1 MKTRLIITLLGILFH
16 LNINAQNSDSIYKPP
31 KTNTSKIDKY
41 LEKNNDV
48 VTQQFDLSANQ
59 DDSVKILNNPI
70 VILFVIILFIIV
82 FFVIIKSFRRNEPDK
97 ENISKSREDDNSKG
111 LRLNSN
117 GTIRTDGYYISK
129 FEALSNI
136 NKKESI
142 YFFIIFTRNGFVGL
156 KEIEDINEWKMYNSD
171 EDLRGLILETNKI
184 NEVKNPQNLAKY
196 KFKKGQLQM
205 KFYDPDENANDDVE
219 NLLVYDEWYGSV
231 INNGLVLS
239 FDMAYFNNAL
249 QDYVKENQIKNL
261 KFQFK
266 QINLN

>member
-1 MKTRLIITLLGILFH
+1 MQIFDFIVLSGAEQAKMLVMVLF
-16 LNINAQNSDSIYKPP
+16 SIV
-31 KTNTSKIDKY
+31 
-41 LEKNNDV
+41 LV
-48 VTQQFDLSANQ
+48 
-59 DDSVKILNNPI
+59 
-70 VILFVIILFIIV
+70 VIIPY
-82 FFVIIKSFRRNEPDK
+82 FRRNKPDK
-97 ENISKSREDDNSKG
+97 ENPPKSGEDDNSKG
-111 LRLNSN
+111 LSLNSN

-129 FEALSNI
+129 FEDLSNT

-171 EDLRGLILETNKI
+171 EDLKELILETNKI
-184 NEVKNPQNLAKY
+184 NEVKNPQILAKY
-196 KFKKGQLQM
+196 KLKDGQIQM
-205 KFYDPDENANDDVE
+205 KFYDPDEYANDDTE
-219 NLLVYDEWYGSV
+219 NLLVYDEWHGSV